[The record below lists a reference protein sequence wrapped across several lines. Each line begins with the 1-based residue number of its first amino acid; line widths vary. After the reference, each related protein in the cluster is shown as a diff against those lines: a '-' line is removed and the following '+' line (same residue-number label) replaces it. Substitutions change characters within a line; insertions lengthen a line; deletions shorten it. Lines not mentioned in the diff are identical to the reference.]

1 MDDYSK
7 EKWVGLYNAA
17 LLELEHALVHG
28 RIVAA
33 REEITKRLEI
43 LATAPG
49 LHGYERGAVQ
59 DALVNLRVIEREEV
73 RYAANEQRRLAER
86 ALERLR
92 AIRPSIERRL
102 SGSSPSE

>member
-17 LLELEHALVHG
+17 LLELEHALIQDRVG
-28 RIVAA
+28 DA
-33 REEITKRLEI
+33 RSEIAKRLEI
-43 LATAPG
+43 LSTMPG
-49 LHGYERGAVQ
+49 LHGYERGAIQ
-59 DALVNLRVIEREEV
+59 DALVNLRVIEREEA
-73 RYAANEQRRLAER
+73 RYAANQQRRLAER

-92 AIRPSIERRL
+92 AIKPSIERRL

>member
-28 RIVAA
+28 RIGDA
-33 REEITKRLEI
+33 RSEIARRLEI
-43 LATAPG
+43 LSTMPG
-49 LHGYERGAVQ
+49 LHGYERGAIQ
-59 DALVNLRVIEREEV
+59 DALANLRVIEREEV
-73 RYAANEQRRLAER
+73 RYADNEQRRLAER

-92 AIRPSIERRL
+92 AIKPSIERRV
-102 SGSSPSE
+102 SGSSPYE

>member
-28 RIVAA
+28 RIGDTR
-33 REEITKRLEI
+33 REIAKRLEA
-43 LATAPG
+43 LSAVPG
-49 LHGYERGAVQ
+49 LHGYERGAIQ
-59 DALVNLRVIEREEV
+59 DALANLRVIEREEV

-92 AIRPSIERRL
+92 AIRPSMERRL